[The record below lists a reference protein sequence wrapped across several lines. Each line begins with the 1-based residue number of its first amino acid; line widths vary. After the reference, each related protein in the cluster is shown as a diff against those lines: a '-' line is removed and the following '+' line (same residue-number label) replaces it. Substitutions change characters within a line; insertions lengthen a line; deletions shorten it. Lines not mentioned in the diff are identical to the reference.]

1 MIHLHNPEGSGRTGR
16 NKISFLYNPSPAFP
30 YLSKNDSDP
39 SLPPS
44 LLPCCIVLTSDGT
57 FWPQATPACLLFLCS
72 GMIHFGTN
80 PAPFHF
86 LGLSRG
92 DEPIPASFSR
102 SIQTLLNRLS
112 TNEWWHSEWEHGEIW
127 QQRRWPE
134 GQITLS
140 QPWRSAKEG
149 QLTQQ
154 SQGHL
159 KITSPNVTAT
169 HILNPSRYLMYLFKI

>member
-44 LLPCCIVLTSDGT
+44 PSLLHCSYIWWHILAWGYS
-57 FWPQATPACLLFLCS
+57 CLFALFLCS

-92 DEPIPASFSR
+92 DEPIPASFCR

-154 SQGHL
+154 SQGHH
-159 KITSPNVTAT
+159 KTTSPNVTPT
-169 HILNPSRYLMYLFKI
+169 HILNPSRYLIYLFII